1 MLNIDKFLEYLCSEL
16 NRSPRTVESYR
27 DDLTYFEKFAKGLSD
42 SFSWETVDS
51 DMVRNW
57 MESMMDKGNSAATVE
72 RRLSALK
79 TFYRFALTRHYVES
93 DPVYMSLTNAQ
104 YNSIMKG
111 YEQTRDRNRHLAE
124 QRRREIYTKLP
135 EYGRLDESVGELSV
149 AQAKLL
155 LNGDDEALTR
165 LRSSLKEISRQKRE
179 LLTSAGYPTDYL
191 EPVYDC
197 PDCKDTGYIDSED
210 GLRKKCHCFHQQE
223 LDILYEQSHIRDMIA
238 SENFSNLSYE
248 YYQGDD
254 LTHFRKCVDVCRNF
268 VQNFKQDYHN
278 LFFYGTVGTGKSFL
292 SGCIASELLQT
303 GHSVIYFSASGL
315 FDTLARYAFDSRA
328 KEALSGFYE
337 DLYNCDLLIIDDL
350 GTEMTNTFVASQ
362 LFSCLNERHLRKN
375 ATIISTNLS
384 LEELRDRYSDR
395 VFSRITSH
403 YDLCKLSGP
412 DIRMCKKRMQ
422 NTSDN

>member
-1 MLNIDKFLEYLCSEL
+1 MSIY
-16 NRSPRTVESYR
+16 
-27 DDLTYFEKFAKGLSD
+27 
-42 SFSWETVDS
+42 SFQDTS
-51 DMVRNW
+51 
-57 MESMMDKGNSAATVE
+57 
-72 RRLSALK
+72 
-79 TFYRFALTRHYVES
+79 
-93 DPVYMSLTNAQ
+93 Q
-104 YNSIMKG
+104 Y
-111 YEQTRDRNRHLAE
+111 
-124 QRRREIYTKLP
+124 
-135 EYGRLDESVGELSV
+135 
-149 AQAKLL
+149 
-155 LNGDDEALTR
+155 
-165 LRSSLKEISRQKRE
+165 
-179 LLTSAGYPTDYL
+179 
-191 EPVYDC
+191 
-197 PDCKDTGYIDSED
+197 
-210 GLRKKCHCFHQQE
+210 QQE

-403 YDLCKLSGP
+403 YDLCKLTGP